1 MSAVY
6 AAEQWVEAFA
16 VTLWVEV
23 PVYLLFLRRS
33 KLTFTEAFSV
43 AMLVNIFTHPA
54 LWYVFPQWNVFPAP
68 FDQFY
73 LWLIIA
79 ESCVS
84 LTEGLLL
91 GLATK
96 RMGWSIAVAFAVNTL
111 STTIGLIR

>member
-23 PVYLLFLRRS
+23 PVYLLFLRNT

-54 LWYVFPQWNVFPAP
+54 LWYVFPKWSVFPAP
-68 FDQFY
+68 FDQRFH
-73 LWLIIA
+73 
-79 ESCVS
+79 
-84 LTEGLLL
+84 LLL
-91 GLATK
+91 NL
-96 RMGWSIAVAFAVNTL
+96 SIGGRLVGTPDDKTVFPQKFEIDYVRVFQHD
-111 STTIGLIR
+111 SK